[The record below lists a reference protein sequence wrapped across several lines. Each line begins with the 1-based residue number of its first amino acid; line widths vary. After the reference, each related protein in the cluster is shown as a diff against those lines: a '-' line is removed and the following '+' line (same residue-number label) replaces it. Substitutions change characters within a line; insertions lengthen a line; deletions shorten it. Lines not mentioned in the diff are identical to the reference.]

1 MVAPGG
7 PPPVHRRLP
16 PSGLQFGCEM
26 SFRGRLRVFFTIIVI
41 VPMVAVAA
49 VLYRLTADSETG
61 KADAGIAAGMR
72 VAFSVYDTSAARAE
86 SGLRGLAAD
95 RGFVDGLAAE
105 GRQAREA
112 LQGVARR
119 PGVVGVAFTSATS
132 RQTIVAGRPSA
143 IAAAGAPLLDS
154 SGRRLGTLS
163 LSITSARAYANRLR
177 GLTGLQV
184 GVMRNRRVLADTAR
198 GARLVPPGGGDFDYR
213 GEEYR
218 GRSARLRESV
228 GPPVVVTVYD
238 PTRVLTG
245 SLGNSRILIGGILL
259 AFLLLALA
267 SSVFVVRALQDQ
279 IGSFLEAARRL
290 AKGDFK
296 HPVPTHGGD
305 EFALLGREFNSM
317 SEQLERKIEELDSK
331 RRELEETIRR
341 VGAAF
346 ASGLDPQGILE
357 LTLDTAIDACEAEA
371 GRAVPLDH
379 ERISRVRRGPDTA
392 TTTAAMAAAE
402 RVALGDGASLP
413 AGSGRA
419 AEARGRGAHALAI
432 PIRAPHRGG
441 REHVA
446 LISIARPT
454 EFTREERELFEY
466 LAGQAAVSIENAD
479 LHETVQRQAVTDE
492 LTGLANVRELHTALD
507 REIERS
513 RRFRSPLGLVM
524 LDIDDFKQVN
534 DMHGHQQGD
543 QVLVMVGRVLR
554 DLSRDIDMPARYG
567 GEELAVITPETDA
580 GGAAQLAE
588 RMREAI
594 ESLRIPRQDG
604 QGEVRITASFGVA
617 SLPDSASDKASLIAA
632 ADAAL
637 YRAKRAG
644 KNRVE
649 RAGSLAAPR

>member
-1 MVAPGG
+1 
-7 PPPVHRRLP
+7 
-16 PSGLQFGCEM
+16 M

-41 VPMVAVAA
+41 VPMIAVAA

-72 VAFSVYDTSAARAE
+72 VAFSLYDASAARTE
-86 SGLRGLAAD
+86 NGLRGLAAD
-95 RGFVDGLAAE
+95 RDFVDGLAA
-105 GRQAREA
+105 GGAQARRVLRDVA
-112 LQGVARR
+112 RGPGVA
-119 PGVVGVAFTSATS
+119 GVAFRSAEGET
-132 RQTIVAGRPSA
+132 TVAGTPTAVASS
-143 IAAAGAPLLDS
+143 GAPLVDS
-154 SGRRLGTLS
+154 RGRRLGTLS
-163 LSITSARAYANRLR
+163 LSNTTARAYAKRLHD
-177 GLTGLQV
+177 LTGLQV
-184 GVMRNRRVLADTAR
+184 GVLRNGRVLADTAR
-198 GARLVPPGGGDFDYR
+198 GARLVPPKRGEFRYR
-213 GEEYR
+213 GEDYS
-218 GRSARLRESV
+218 GRAARLRESV
-228 GPPVVVTVYD
+228 GPPVVIAVYD
-238 PTRVLTG
+238 PTSTLTG

-279 IGSFLEAARRL
+279 IGSFLDAARRL

-317 SEQLERKIEELDSK
+317 SEQLEAKIVELDSK

-346 ASGLDPQGILE
+346 ASGLDPQGIVQ

-371 GRAVPLDH
+371 GRAVPLGH
-379 ERISRVRRGPDTA
+379 ERIARLRRGPETP

-402 RVALGDGASLP
+402 RVALGDGTGMPATGGSAS
-413 AGSGRA
+413 
-419 AEARGRGAHALAI
+419 EARGRGAYALAI
-432 PIRAPHRGG
+432 PIRAPHRVG

-454 EFTREERELFEY
+454 EFSREEREMFEY

-492 LTGLANVRELHTALD
+492 LTGLANIRELHTALD

-513 RRFRSPLGLVM
+513 RRFNSSLGLVM

-534 DMHGHQQGD
+534 DLHGHQQGD
-543 QVLVMVGRVLR
+543 QVLIMVGRVLR

-567 GEELAVITPETDA
+567 GEELAVVTPETDA

-594 ESLRIPRQDG
+594 ESLRVQRQDG
-604 QGEVRITASFGVA
+604 QGEVSITASFGVA
-617 SLPDSASDKASLIAA
+617 SLPESASDKASLIAA

-649 RAGSLAAPR
+649 RAGSLATPR

>member
-1 MVAPGG
+1 
-7 PPPVHRRLP
+7 
-16 PSGLQFGCEM
+16 M

-72 VAFSVYDTSAARAE
+72 VAFSTYDASAARAE
-86 SGLRGLAAD
+86 NGLRGLAAD
-95 RGFVDGLAAE
+95 RGFVDGLAA
-105 GRQAREA
+105 GGQQARTA
-112 LQGVARR
+112 LRGVARR
-119 PGVVGVAFTSATS
+119 PGVVGVAFNSATS
-132 RQTIVAGRPSA
+132 GRTIVAGSPSA

-154 SGRRLGTLS
+154 DGRRLGTLS
-163 LSITSARAYANRLR
+163 LSITSARAYADRLR
-177 GLTGLQV
+177 RLTGLQV
-184 GVMRNRRVLADTAR
+184 GVMRNGRVLADTAR
-198 GARLVPPGGGDFDYR
+198 GARRVPPRGGDFDYR

-218 GRSARLRESV
+218 GRAARLRESV

-245 SLGNSRILIGGILL
+245 SLGSSRLLIGGILL
-259 AFLLLALA
+259 GFLLLALA

-296 HPVPTHGGD
+296 HSVPTHGGD

-317 SEQLERKIEELDSK
+317 SAQLEAKIEELDSK

-357 LTLDTAIDACEAEA
+357 LTLDTAVDACEAHA

-379 ERISRVRRGPDTA
+379 ERISRVRRGAETA

-402 RVALGDGASLP
+402 RVALGDGAGLP

-432 PIRAPHRGG
+432 PIHAPHRGG

-446 LISIARPT
+446 LVSIARAT
-454 EFTREERELFEY
+454 EFSREERELFEY

-492 LTGLANVRELHTALD
+492 LTGLANIRELHTALD

-513 RRFRSPLGLVM
+513 RRFNSSLGLVM

-534 DMHGHQQGD
+534 DVHGHQQGD
-543 QVLVMVGRVLR
+543 QVLVMVSRVLR

-567 GEELAVITPETDA
+567 GEELVVITPETDA
-580 GGAAQLAE
+580 AGAAQLAE
-588 RMREAI
+588 RMREAV
-594 ESLRIPRQDG
+594 ENLRTPRQDG
-604 QGEVRITASFGVA
+604 QGEVGVTASFGVA
-617 SLPDSASDKASLIAA
+617 SLPESASDKASLIAA

>member
-1 MVAPGG
+1 
-7 PPPVHRRLP
+7 
-16 PSGLQFGCEM
+16 M

-72 VAFSVYDTSAARAE
+72 VAFSLYDTSAGRAE
-86 SGLRGLAAD
+86 PGLRGLAAD
-95 RGFVDGLAAE
+95 QNFVDGLAAGGSRAQSALRRVAATPAVVAAAFRDAE
-105 GRQAREA
+105 TGRTFQA
-112 LQGVARR
+112 G
-119 PGVVGVAFTSATS
+119 G
-132 RQTIVAGRPSA
+132 PSA
-143 IAAAGAPLLDS
+143 VAAAGAPLVE
-154 SGRRLGTLS
+154 GRRQRLGTLS
-163 LSITSARAYANRLR
+163 LSVTSARAYATTLR
-177 GLTGLQV
+177 RLTGLQV
-184 GVMRNRRVLADTAR
+184 GVSRGGRVLADTGGAAR
-198 GARLVPPGGGDFDYR
+198 RVPPGGGDFELR

-218 GRSARLRESV
+218 GRSARLRETV
-228 GPPVVVTVYD
+228 GPPVVVSVYD
-238 PTRVLTG
+238 PTSELTG

-279 IGSFLEAARRL
+279 IGSFLDAARRL

-296 HPVPTHGGD
+296 QPVPTHGGD

-317 SEQLERKIEELDSK
+317 SEQLEAKIDELDGK

-357 LTLDTAIDACEAEA
+357 VMLDTAVDACEADA

-379 ERISRVRRGPDTA
+379 ERINRLHRGADTA

-402 RVALGDGASLP
+402 RVALGDGAALP
-413 AGSGRA
+413 SGAGPA
-419 AEARGRGAHALAI
+419 AEARGRGAYALSV
-432 PIRAPHRGG
+432 PVQAPHRAG
-441 REHVA
+441 RGAVA
-446 LISIARPT
+446 LVSIARAT
-454 EFTREERELFEY
+454 EFTREERELLEY
-466 LAGQAAVSIENAD
+466 LAGQASVSIENAD

-492 LTGLANVRELHTALD
+492 LTGLSNVRELHTALD
-507 REIERS
+507 REVERS
-513 RRFRSPLGLVM
+513 RRFNSSLGLVM
-524 LDIDDFKQVN
+524 LDLDDFKQVN
-534 DMHGHQQGD
+534 DIHGHQQGD

-554 DLSRDIDMPARYG
+554 DLSRDIDDPARYG

-594 ESLRIPRQDG
+594 EGLRIPRLDG
-604 QGEVRITASFGVA
+604 QGELSITASFGVA
-617 SLPDSASDKASLIAA
+617 SMPDSASNKASLIAA
-632 ADAAL
+632 ADTAL

-649 RAGSLAAPR
+649 RAGSLAAPH